1 MDPLLNLNQLP
12 SLTPLSGTANPAAP
26 ASQGAADG
34 SSFGDLLQQA
44 LKEVNDT
51 QSSSEQE
58 ARNLMSGNATDMHT
72 AILAVQ
78 KADVSFQMM
87 MAVRSKLVDAYR
99 AVMQMQM

>member
-1 MDPLLNLNQLP
+1 MDPLSNLNLP
-12 SLTPLSGTANPAAP
+12 SLTPTSGTANSAAS
-26 ASQGAADG
+26 ASQGAAEG

-51 QSSSEQE
+51 QASSEQE
-58 ARNLMSGNATDMHT
+58 ARNLMSGNTTDMHT

>member
-1 MDPLLNLNQLP
+1 MDPLLNLSQLP
-12 SLTPLSGTANPAAP
+12 GLTPLSGTASAAP
-26 ASQGAADG
+26 SASPANADG
-34 SSFGDLLQQA
+34 VSFGDLLQQA

-51 QSSSEQE
+51 QDASAQE

>member
-1 MDPLLNLNQLP
+1 MDPLSNLNLP
-12 SLTPLSGTANPAAP
+12 SLTPLSGTTSPAATTNGS
-26 ASQGAADG
+26 ATDG

-51 QSSSEQE
+51 QTSSEQE
-58 ARNLMSGNATDMHT
+58 ARNLMSGNTTDMHT